1 MFSSVKCALFC
12 VLATIPV
19 FLSAQKTEQSGNI
32 VFRDGQ
38 KRNVITARSQ
48 NQTVELSQLKPGENY
63 VLIVP
68 PDFALGT
75 CIPDLSVV
83 EPTAMQSSWS
93 SLHHTLNFTA
103 ISTTARVKLS
113 YPCSWQESDPPR
125 HYISLSCLSC
135 LPEADNQNS
144 AELAVLEVESAGVEE
159 LIREVFIGGDCFDVN
174 GVTLNGGA
182 DQIGKFFNGLT
193 NIGFETG
200 MILATGD
207 IGVAPGPNSS
217 DGAGGG
223 GAGNSDSDLAAIS
236 SGPMFDAAVVE
247 FDFTPTQS
255 LLSFEYVFASE
266 EYCEYVNSQ
275 FNDVFGFFISGPGI
289 PGTQNLA
296 VIPTTTTPITIN
308 TINHVTNSGLYVHNT
323 PPGLDNCEDGGF
335 TGTVPPVPPAM
346 GSGPQ
351 ECEFDGFTR
360 RMTAV
365 AQVIPCSTYHIK
377 LAIADIGDGLWDSAV
392 FLKAG
397 SFSGGGNASIKWVV
411 NDDPELNEVTEG
423 CGDVKILA
431 DRLSSNLLNPL
442 TVGFTITGSATSG
455 ADFVPIPGSITIPAG
470 QDQVLFP
477 VTILNDLLEEGAET
491 IILTLNNPCSCL
503 RPQEVLTI
511 LDYQPM
517 KPVADTVYVCGPN
530 GFGTVGVNV
539 EGGREPYTYQW
550 STGLTEQTM
559 TTSVSFSSTFTVT
572 VTDACG
578 KTKVAYA
585 RINVTP
591 MPIAQLLPPA
601 PQLCPGQSATI
612 QVTFNGSGPFELVY
626 SLNYNNQS
634 PITNITDNPYTLH
647 VTQPGLYLI
656 ASVIDSLGC
665 PGAGA
670 GAINVLASNLALSA
684 TSANPACPLSA
695 DGSINTT
702 VTGGT
707 SPYNYTWAGP
717 VPIGNVA
724 DPLNLLPGQYRL
736 TVTDASGCTQTQTF
750 TLVAPNP
757 ITPSAVIQGITCAAP
772 LAGSVDVSV
781 SGGVPEY
788 AYKWSDGSTVQDI
801 NNLPAG
807 SYTVT
812 ISDNGGCSTIYTA
825 VVPGNTTP
833 PVASAVSDG
842 VLTCTNTTVSLNGT
856 NSSVGTEYIYQWLA
870 PQGYIVSGDN
880 TLAPVVNHG
889 GNYTLQVTNTTNGCT
904 ASATVSVISEIIPP
918 VVNAG
923 QDAVITCSIDTIALS
938 ANGSSQGS
946 EFLYHWTANGG
957 GFIIGTD
964 TSYSVMTTSTGTYTL
979 QITNTANGCTASDIV
994 SVSQNT
1000 TPPAAAAAGG
1010 EITCVVSNVMIQGSS
1025 SSGPGISYSWTAG
1038 QGGNIVSGAGTP
1050 TPVVNA
1056 PGLYTLTVT
1065 SSVNG
1070 CTSTAIAAVN
1080 TNLTPPVA
1088 SAVPN
1093 GIITCAVP
1101 AVTINSTGSSS
1112 GTGYSYQWITPGGQ
1126 TFSGVSLQ
1134 ALNTGTYTLIV
1145 TNTSNGCTTG
1155 TTAVVQSSLAAPVAD
1170 AGNENT
1176 LTCAQPTL
1184 GLSGTGSGAPLLTYS
1199 WTTLNGS
1206 FVSATNIPN
1215 PVVDQ
1220 PGIYTLVVTNP
1231 VNGCTSSSSV
1241 TINQAPNLPVAAIAA
1256 APSLNCDVTSLNLN
1270 ATASSTGGNFTYQWT
1285 AANGGNI
1292 VSGTGTLT
1300 PLIDKPGTY
1309 SLLVTD
1315 LGNQCTKTAFVVV
1328 SEDVVLP
1335 VADAGPGGT
1344 ITCTTTQL
1352 LLSGSVQTPQNNY
1365 SVSWTASNGGNIT
1378 VNPNTL
1384 TPTVNTGGTYT
1395 MTVKNNVNG
1404 CVSSDVVSVQENQIY
1419 PAAIIASPAT
1429 LTCTTQTASL
1439 NPGGSS
1445 TVNANYVWTTGNG
1458 HFIQPLDPNMPVVD
1472 QPGTYTLLV
1481 TYQNNGCTASAS
1493 VTVQQDI
1500 LNPAV
1505 NAGADGLLTCAVTTT
1520 QLNGS
1525 VVGQSGNFLYQWF
1538 ASGGGQIVSGGNTPS
1553 PVAGTGGTY
1562 TLIVT
1567 NSANGCT
1574 SSDVAVVNTDTQVP
1588 AVAIASPGIISCVVP
1603 QVQLNGSGSQSGPFI
1618 QYNWSTVNGQIVS
1631 TSGPNCLAG
1640 KSGTYSLTVLN
1651 TVNGCSS
1658 QQTVTVTDNIQ
1669 LPTVEAGPSSMLNCT
1684 VAEATL
1690 NGTGTSSGQNY
1701 NYSWS
1706 TQDGNILSGS
1716 STLSPVVNEP
1726 GIYTLQ
1732 VTNTT
1737 TGCKNTDDVQVLL
1750 DTNVP
1755 TDIVVDLKRPGCKD
1769 NDGEIRFK
1777 EIKGG
1782 TGPYLYSIDGGETFV
1797 EAIDF
1802 EQIAP
1807 GLYNL
1812 YIQDLNGCEYEENIT
1827 VPSAPDPAISIE
1839 PLFELELGDSLKLS
1853 ATLPSGYPLSLIDTI
1868 IWTPLEGLN
1877 FRSNSIQDR
1886 LTPYVKPFSTAEYTV
1901 RIISK
1906 DGCEDR
1912 DNVVILVN
1920 TEPHIYIPN
1929 VFSPWKEDGDNDVF
1943 LIFASDKQIAQID
1956 RFQVFDRWGEMVFT
1970 DSNFQPN
1977 DPAHGW
1983 TGYHN
1988 GRLLTPAVFV
1998 YYAEISLIDG
2008 RKLLYKG
2015 DVTLVR

>member
-1 MFSSVKCALFC
+1 MFTALNRSLYG
-12 VLATIPV
+12 VLFMMPV
-19 FLSAQKTEQSGNI
+19 LLLAQKTDDTDTTI
-32 VFRDGQ
+32 FKDGQ
-38 KRNVITARSQ
+38 NRYIITALEQ
-48 NQTVELSQLKPGENY
+48 NQTVELRHLKPGESY
-63 VLIVP
+63 VLIIP
-68 PDFALGT
+68 PDFALGS
-75 CIPDLSVV
+75 CIPDVTII
-83 EPTAMQSSWS
+83 EPTALQSSWS
-93 SLHHTLNFTA
+93 PVQHALSFTA
-103 ISTTARVKLS
+103 VSTTARVRMH

-125 HYISLSCLSC
+125 HYVSLSCLSC
-135 LPEADNQNS
+135 QPESENQNL

-174 GVTLNGGA
+174 GVTLSGGA

-247 FDFTPTQS
+247 FDFTPTQA

-323 PPGLDNCEDGGF
+323 PPGLDNCDDGGF

-346 GSGPQ
+346 GPGPQ

-411 NDDPELNEVTEG
+411 NDDPNLSEVTEG
-423 CGDVKILA
+423 CGDVKILV

-442 TVGFTITGSATSG
+442 TVGFTITGTATSG
-455 ADFVPIPGSITIPAG
+455 SDFVPIPGSITIPAG

-550 STGLTEQTM
+550 STGSTEQTM
-559 TTSVSFSSTFTVT
+559 TTSVSLSSTFTVT

-578 KTKVAYA
+578 KTKLAYA

-684 TSANPACPLSA
+684 TSSNPACPLSA

-707 SPYNYTWAGP
+707 APYNYSWTGP
-717 VPIGNVA
+717 APIGNVP
-724 DPLNLLPGQYRL
+724 DPVNLLPGQYRL

-757 ITPSAVIQGITCAAP
+757 ITPSAVVQGITCAAP
-772 LAGSVDVSV
+772 LAGSVDISV
-781 SGGVPEY
+781 SGGVPGY
-788 AYKWSDGSTVQDI
+788 IYKWSDGSTAEDL
-801 NNLPAG
+801 NSLPAG

-833 PVASAVSDG
+833 PVASAVPDG
-842 VLTCTNTTVSLNGT
+842 VLTCANTTVSLNGL
-856 NSSVGTEYIYQWLA
+856 NSSIGAEYTYQWQA
-870 PQGYIVSGDN
+870 PPGYIVSGEN
-880 TLAPVVNHG
+880 TLVPVVNHG

-904 ASATVSVISEIIPP
+904 ASVTIGVTSEIVPP

-923 QDAVITCSIDTIALS
+923 QDAVITCSVDTILLTGS
-938 ANGSSQGS
+938 GSSQGP
-946 EFLYHWTANGG
+946 EYLYQWTASGG
-957 GFIIGTD
+957 GSILGSD
-964 TSYSVMTTSTGTYTL
+964 TTLSVTTATAGTYL
-979 QITNTANGCTASDIV
+979 LRITNTTNGCTASDVVAI
-994 SVSQNT
+994 SQNI
-1000 TPPAAAAAGG
+1000 TPPAVTAIGG
-1010 EITCVVSNVMIQGSS
+1010 EITCLVPNLMIQGSS
-1025 SSGPGISYSWTAG
+1025 NSGSGTIYSWTAG
-1038 QGGNIVSGAGTP
+1038 QGGNILTGANTP
-1050 TPVVNA
+1050 APVVNA
-1056 PGLYTLTVT
+1056 PGLYTLAVT
-1065 SSVNG
+1065 SGENG
-1070 CTSTAIAAVN
+1070 CTSTAVALVG
-1080 TNLTPPVA
+1080 TNLTPPLA

-1093 GIITCAVP
+1093 GIITCSAP
-1101 AVTINSTGSSS
+1101 AVSISSAGSSS
-1112 GTGYSYQWITPGGQ
+1112 GAGYTYQWLTPGGQ
-1126 TFSGVSLQ
+1126 VFSGATLQ
-1134 ALNTGTYTLIV
+1134 ASVTGNYILTV
-1145 TNTSNGCTTG
+1145 TNLSNGCTSSA
-1155 TTAVVQSSLAAPVAD
+1155 TAVVQANLAAPMAD
-1170 AGNENT
+1170 AGNEQT
-1176 LTCAQPTL
+1176 LTCAQQTL
-1184 GLSGTGSGAPLLTYS
+1184 GLNGSGSGAPALTYL
-1199 WTTLNGS
+1199 WTTANGS
-1206 FVSATNIPN
+1206 FVSATNIPD

-1220 PGIYTLVVTNP
+1220 PGIYTLIVTNP
-1231 VNGCTSSSSV
+1231 VNGCTASSSV
-1241 TINQAPNLPVAAIAA
+1241 TINQAPNLPVAVIAA
-1256 APSLNCDVTSLNLN
+1256 APSLTCERVSLNLN
-1270 ATASSTGGNFTYQWT
+1270 ASGSSTGGNFIYQWT
-1285 AANGGNI
+1285 ATNGGHI
-1292 VSGTGTLT
+1292 VSGAGTLA
-1300 PLIDKPGTY
+1300 PLVDEPGTY
-1309 SLLVTD
+1309 TLLITD
-1315 LGNQCTKTAFVVV
+1315 LSNQCTKTAFIAL
-1328 SEDVVLP
+1328 SEDIAPP

-1344 ITCTTTQL
+1344 ITCTATQL
-1352 LLSGSVQTPQNNY
+1352 TLSGAVQTPQNNY
-1365 SVSWTASNGGNIT
+1365 SVSWAASNGGNIT
-1378 VNPNTL
+1378 GNPNTL
-1384 TPTVNTGGTYT
+1384 SPTVNSGGIYT
-1395 MTVKNNVNG
+1395 MTVKNLTNG
-1404 CVSSDVVSVQENQIY
+1404 CTSSDAVSIQEDQVH
-1419 PAAIIASPAT
+1419 PAALIATPAT
-1429 LTCTTQTASL
+1429 LTCVAQSVSL
-1439 NPGGSS
+1439 NPAGSS
-1445 TVNANYVWTTGNG
+1445 TLNADYVWSTSNG
-1458 HFIQPLDPNMPVVD
+1458 HFIQPINPAYPAVD

-1481 TYQNNGCTASAS
+1481 TYLNNGCTATAS
-1493 VTVQQDI
+1493 VTVPQDI
-1500 LNPAV
+1500 VHPVV
-1505 NAGADGLLTCAVTTT
+1505 NAGADGLLTCAQTTA
-1520 QLNGS
+1520 QLSGG
-1525 VVGQSGNFLYQWF
+1525 VVGQTGNFTYQWL
-1538 ASGGGQIVSGGNTPS
+1538 ASGGGQIISGGNTPS

-1567 NSANGCT
+1567 NTANGCT
-1574 SSDVAVVNTDTQVP
+1574 SSDVAVVNTDTQIP
-1588 AVAIASPGIISCVVP
+1588 AVVIATPGIISCVVP
-1603 QVQLNGSGSQSGPFI
+1603 QVLLNGSGSQSGPFI
-1618 QYNWSTVNGQIVS
+1618 QYNWSTANGQIVG
-1631 TSGPNCLAG
+1631 TSGPNCTAG
-1640 KSGTYSLTVLN
+1640 KSGTYSLVVLN

-1658 QQTVTVTDNIQ
+1658 LQSVTVTDNIQ
-1669 LPTVEAGPSSMLNCT
+1669 LPAVEAGPSPMLNCT
-1684 VAEATL
+1684 VVEATL
-1690 NGTGTSSGQNY
+1690 NGNGSSAGQNFVY
-1701 NYSWS
+1701 NWS
-1706 TQDGNILSGS
+1706 TLNGSILSGNN
-1716 STLSPVVNEP
+1716 TLNPVVNEP
-1726 GIYTLQ
+1726 GTYTLQ
-1732 VTNTT
+1732 VTNTA
-1737 TGCKNTDDVQVLL
+1737 TGCKNTDDVEVLL

-1755 TDIVVDLKRPGCKD
+1755 TDIVVDLKRPGCRD
-1769 NDGEIRFK
+1769 NDGIIRFA

-1797 EAIDF
+1797 EKIDF
-1802 EQIAP
+1802 EQITP
-1807 GLYNL
+1807 GIYNL
-1812 YIQDLNGCEYEENIT
+1812 YIQDLNGCEYEETVT
-1827 VPSAPDPAISIE
+1827 VPSAPDPGISIP
-1839 PLFELELGDSLKLS
+1839 PLFELELGDSLRLN
-1853 ATLPSGYPLSLIDTI
+1853 AALPPGYPLSLIDTI
-1868 IWTPLEGLN
+1868 IWTPETGLN
-1877 FRSNSIQDR
+1877 FRGNSIQDR
-1886 LTPYVKPFSTAEYTV
+1886 LSPYVKPFSTAEYTV

-1912 DNVVILVN
+1912 DNVVIRVDI
-1920 TEPHIYIPN
+1920 EPHIYIPN
-1929 VFSPWKEDGDNDVF
+1929 AFSPWKEDGDNDVF
-1943 LIFASDKQIAQID
+1943 LIYASDKQIAQID

-1970 DSNFQPN
+1970 DANFQPN
-1977 DPAHGW
+1977 DPSHGW

-1988 GRLLTPAVFV
+1988 GRLMTPAVFV